1 MIEYITGLA
10 DPKLKTVGGNAGNP
24 VTKTGQDADGS
35 FVEFRVDS
43 GASGN
48 RKLHAVYP
56 GRPDDLPAGLVQRM
70 RFKVTQ
76 KTIDALVQ
84 GQIKLILNRS
94 KGDDNRT
101 GWLSIGCGPDFP
113 KCYQAIGAQ
122 IDRGTGPQLF
132 TNPVPLIAEHVHEL
146 VTWYRRE
153 NGIPTADVWCDGL
166 HVVQGFQD
174 PPGAKNPDGR
184 LGSTGS
190 TDRPPATLDDIEVRA
205 GLEWTQSTKDV
216 GAPLSV
222 KVYEFRAGD
231 RDLLTGEV
239 VEPLTPPV
247 EETETEVV
255 AEVPGEVLEAVASE
269 LSDADVQRI
278 AVALADE
285 MSRRLSAR

>member
-1 MIEYITGLA
+1 MIEYLTGID
-10 DPKLKTVGGNAGNP
+10 DPRLKRVGGPAGNAQ
-24 VTKTGQDADGS
+24 TLSGTDADGDY
-35 FVEFRVDS
+35 VEFRVDS
-43 GASGN
+43 GSQGN

-56 GRPDDLPAGLVQRM
+56 GRPDDLPGGLVQRM

-76 KTIDALVQ
+76 KTIDALAQ

-101 GWLSIGCGPDFP
+101 GWLSIGCGPQFP
-113 KCYQAIGAQ
+113 KCSQAIGAQ

-132 TNPVPLIAEHVHEL
+132 TNPVPLIAEHVHEI

-153 NGIPTADVWCDGL
+153 GDVPTADVWCDGQ

-174 PPGAKNPDGR
+174 PPDALNPDGR

-190 TDRPPATLDDIEVRA
+190 TDRPPATVDAIEVRA
-205 GLEWTQSTKDV
+205 GLEWTQGTLNV

-239 VEPLTPPV
+239 VEPVHPPV
-247 EETETEVV
+247 EDPVIAPEP
-255 AEVPGEVLEAVASE
+255 VPGELLEAAPAA

-278 AVALADE
+278 AVAILDE
-285 MSRRLSAR
+285 VLRRLTPG